1 MKAGKTIAY
10 IISVIAFIL
19 AGFALVF
26 GALAVL
32 GSGAANAGEDW
43 MSIGIVLMIFGLI
56 AGVAGAGLLIFTIKK
71 SKEAPPEQKVTLD
84 IDLSGDIQLEK
95 LTCEQCGGAL
105 SSKNV
110 AMVAGAPTVE
120 CPYCGA
126 SYQLVEEPK
135 W

>member
-1 MKAGKTIAY
+1 MKAGKTISY
-10 IISVIAFIL
+10 IISVVAFIL
-19 AGFALVF
+19 AGLALVF

-32 GSGAANAGEDW
+32 GSSAPNGNTSW
-43 MSIGIVLMIFGLI
+43 MQVGIVLVVIGLVVGI
-56 AGVAGAGLLIFTIKK
+56 AGAALLVFTIKK
-71 SKEAPPEQKVTLD
+71 SKEAPPEQKVTYD
-84 IDLSGDIQLEK
+84 IDLSGDVQLEK

-110 AMVAGAPTVE
+110 TMVAGAPTVE

>member
-10 IISVIAFIL
+10 IISVLAFIL

-26 GALAVL
+26 GAFAVL
-32 GSGAANAGEDW
+32 GSNTANSGQNW
-43 MSIGIVLMIFGLI
+43 MSIGIVLMVFGFI
-56 AGVAGAGLLIFTIKK
+56 IGIAGAGLLIFTINK

-95 LTCEQCGGAL
+95 LICEQCGGAL

>member
-10 IISVIAFIL
+10 IISIIAFIL

-32 GSGAANAGEDW
+32 GSSAPNAGEGW
-43 MSIGIVLMIFGLI
+43 MQVGIVLMVIGLI
-56 AGVAGAGLLIFTIKK
+56 VGVAGAGLLIFTIKK
-71 SKEAPPEQKVTLD
+71 SKEVPPEQKVTLD

-110 AMVAGAPTVE
+110 SMVAGAPTVE

>member
-32 GSGAANAGEDW
+32 GSGAANAGEGW